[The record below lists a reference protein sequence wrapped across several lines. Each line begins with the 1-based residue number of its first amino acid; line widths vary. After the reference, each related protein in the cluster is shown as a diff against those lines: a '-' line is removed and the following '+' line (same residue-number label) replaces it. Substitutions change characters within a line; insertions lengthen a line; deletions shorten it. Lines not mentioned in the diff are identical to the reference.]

1 MKPQALIFDVDGTLA
16 DTEEVHRL
24 SFNAAFRRLELGWHW
39 DRSEY
44 RRLLRTAGGKE
55 RLAAFIGERFARD
68 EEREPLLARVP
79 DIHAEKTRLFGA
91 AMRAGAVTAR
101 PGVLPLLSESRAAGL
116 GLAIASTTSHQN
128 VEVLL
133 ESIFGRRKAP
143 SFDVIA
149 CGDAVPRKKPAPDVY
164 LLALERLGVVPGNAI
179 AFEDSELGL
188 RSAHAAG
195 VWTVVTP
202 TLWTKEDDFGRA
214 GLVLASLSGLTL
226 ASLSER
232 RGAF

>member
-1 MKPQALIFDVDGTLA
+1 MRLEALIFDVDGTLA

-24 SFNAAFRRLELGWHW
+24 SFNAAFRRLALGWHW
-39 DRSEY
+39 DRTEY

-91 AMRAGAVTAR
+91 AMRAGAVAAR
-101 PGVLPLLSESRAAGL
+101 PGVFNLLSESRAAGL
-116 GLAIASTTSHQN
+116 RLAIASTTSPQN
-128 VEVLL
+128 VHALL
-133 ESIFGRRKAP
+133 EAVFGWRKEL

-149 CGDAVPRKKPAPDVY
+149 CGDAVTRKKPAPDVY
-164 LLALERLGVVPGNAI
+164 LLALEKLGVIPGNAI

-188 RSAHAAG
+188 RSANAAG
-195 VWTVVTP
+195 LWTVVTP
-202 TLWTKEDDFGRA
+202 TFWTSEDDLSGA
-214 GLVLASLSGLTL
+214 GLVLASLSGLTV
-226 ASLSER
+226 AALSER
-232 RGAF
+232 RGEF